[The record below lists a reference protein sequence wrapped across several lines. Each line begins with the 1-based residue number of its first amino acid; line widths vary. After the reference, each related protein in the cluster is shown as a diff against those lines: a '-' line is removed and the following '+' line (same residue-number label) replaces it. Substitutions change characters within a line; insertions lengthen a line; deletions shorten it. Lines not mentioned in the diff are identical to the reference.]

1 MNKQGPRLPSFFL
14 PHGGGPCFFMDWNPP
29 DTWAGM
35 EKFLRGVTANLPR
48 PRAVVVISGH
58 WHAPAFTAGAHPA
71 PPLIYDYY
79 GFPPHTYQLEYPAKG
94 DPLLAA
100 QIAQMLADAG
110 LPSATDDTR
119 GMDHGIFIPF
129 KLIYP
134 DADVPIVPLS
144 LHEDMDAALH
154 IKAGRALAPLL
165 SQNVLIVGSGM
176 SYHNL
181 RRLMTGHADTPDAA
195 AFDTWLT
202 ETVSADADARAQG
215 LTAWIHAPGAREAHP
230 EAEHLLPLMIAAG
243 AGMDV
248 PALLI
253 YNEKVMSAPISA
265 YRFGP

>member
-1 MNKQGPRLPSFFL
+1 MDQQGHRLPSFFL

-29 DTWAGM
+29 DTWKGM
-35 EKFLRGVTANLPR
+35 EKFLRGVMADVPR

-79 GFPPHTYQLEYPAKG
+79 GFPPHTYALEYPAKG

-110 LPSATDDTR
+110 LPAATDETR
-119 GMDHGIFIPF
+119 GLDHGIFIPF

-134 DADVPIVPLS
+134 DAEVPVVPLS
-144 LHEDMDAALH
+144 LHEEMDPALH
-154 IKAGRALAPLL
+154 LHAGQALAPLL

-181 RRLMTGHADTPDAA
+181 RRLMTGQADTPDAA
-195 AFDTWLT
+195 AFDQWL
-202 ETVSADADARAQG
+202 ADSVMAEEAERASQ

-243 AGMDV
+243 AADDA
-248 PALLI
+248 PAARI
-253 YNEKVMSAPISA
+253 YHEKVMSAPISA
-265 YRFGP
+265 YRFG